1 MAGLPQELQDI
12 VWEYIQAF
20 HVVLSLPKKSAI
32 KRLVRKSNQDILKRF
47 IDVQISL
54 NNGTLLLNPFMF
66 RSHILS
72 NPLQLSILTDCVI
85 NSVRFYPSTGA
96 LKWVF
101 LDQDLYL
108 RPDYFELLRKS
119 VLFDVMTHVDF
130 RTI

>member
-1 MAGLPQELQDI
+1 MAGLPPELQDI
-12 VWEYIQAF
+12 VWQYIQAF

-32 KRLVRKSNQDILKRF
+32 RRLVRKSNQHILRRF

-54 NNGTLLLNPFMF
+54 DNGTLLLNPSLF
-66 RSHILS
+66 RSYILN
-72 NPLQLSILTDCVI
+72 NPVQLSILTDCVI
-85 NSVRFYPSTGA
+85 HSVRFYPSTGA

-130 RTI
+130 SLI